1 VSAHTISIALLPFE
15 NLSASP
21 SDSWLAGGFVQDLI
35 AEIARFPTLGVISA
49 QSAFAADTT
58 VMDDAAIGRRLGVD
72 YLLKGSV
79 RRLEKSVRI
88 SVQLIQLEDGRN
100 LWGERYDVREDD
112 LFALQDEIAAKIA
125 NALSARIDQSMLS
138 AAKRRPPATLKAYEC
153 WLRGLEC
160 LQRGTNES
168 DEEARSFFELALEMD
183 PQYARAHGG
192 LSLSHFNEW
201 SCQAW
206 NLWEEKEKLAYEHA
220 LRAEALDPDDQ
231 IVQVI
236 LGRIEQYRRDFE
248 QAGARLE
255 RARRLAPND
264 AFALIQLSLC
274 FTFQGEPELGW
285 QLAEHALDLSPL
297 CPSWY
302 FYCAALPLF
311 ALRRYD
317 EAVRIAGK
325 GGLTVVDSGAYLAA
339 SHAYLGNHERA
350 AFYLDE
356 FQKSFVR
363 RITFGREPEP
373 GEAMRWLVHVNP
385 YRREKDTAHF
395 TEGVRLAGLGGQTSV
410 LPSSTP
416 VSWPIANTF
425 RREGELWTISFDHQV
440 VQVAEKRGFLD
451 IAQLLSHPFEEIH
464 CATLSG
470 RPATTGRGVAI
481 LDEQARR
488 AYRERIREIDQELA
502 EAERD
507 NDLGRCTLIEE
518 EKERLLEEIR
528 KATGLGGRERKMGDS
543 RERARSAVT
552 WRIRDA
558 IKKLEPAHPTLAR
571 HFANSIRTG
580 LFCTYN
586 PEKPTRWFV

>member
-1 VSAHTISIALLPFE
+1 MSAHTISIAVLPFE
-15 NLSASP
+15 NLSPSP
-21 SDSWLAGGFVQDLI
+21 PDSWLAVGFVQDLI

-49 QSAFAADTT
+49 QSTFAADTAGLA
-58 VMDDAAIGRRLGVD
+58 DAAIGRCLGVE

-79 RRLEKSVRI
+79 RKLEKAIRI
-88 SVQLIQLEDGRN
+88 SVQLVQLEDGRN
-100 LWGERYDVREDD
+100 LWGEHYDVREDD

-138 AAKRRPPATLKAYEC
+138 AAKRHPPATLKAYEC

-160 LQRGTNES
+160 LQRGTAES
-168 DEEARSFFELALEMD
+168 DNEARGFFELALETD

-220 LRAEALDPDDQ
+220 LQAEALDPDDQ

-236 LGRIEQYRRDFE
+236 LGRIEQYRRDFDK
-248 QAGARLE
+248 AGVRLE
-255 RARRLAPND
+255 RAWHLAPND

-274 FTFQGEPELGW
+274 FTFQGDPVLGQ
-285 QLAEHALDLSPL
+285 QLAKRALDLSPL

-311 ALRRYD
+311 ALKRYD
-317 EAVRIAGK
+317 EAVLITSK
-325 GGLTVVDSGAYLAA
+325 GGLAIVDSGAYLAA
-339 SHAYLGNHERA
+339 SHAYLGNRERA
-350 AFYLDE
+350 KFYLGE
-356 FQKSFVR
+356 FHKNFVQ

-385 YRREKDTAHF
+385 YRREEDRDHF
-395 TEGVRLAGLGGQTSV
+395 IKGMQLAGLDAKASA
-410 LPSSTP
+410 LRSSTP
-416 VSWPIANTF
+416 VSWPIGNIF
-425 RREGELWTISFDHQV
+425 RREGELWTVSFDHQV
-440 VQVAEKRGFLD
+440 VQVTERRGFLD
-451 IAQLLSHPFEEIH
+451 IAQLLAHPCEEIH
-464 CATLSG
+464 CAVLCG
-470 RPATTGRGVAI
+470 QPVAAGRGVSI

-488 AYRERIREIDQELA
+488 AYRERIREIEEGLA

-507 NDLGRCTLIEE
+507 NDSGRYTLIRE
-518 EKERLLEEIR
+518 EKEQLIDELR

-543 RERARSAVT
+543 AERARSAVT
-552 WRIRDA
+552 WRVRDA
-558 IKKLEPAHPTLAR
+558 IKKLEAIHPSLAR
-571 HFANSIRTG
+571 HLANSIRTG
-580 LFCTYN
+580 LFCSYN
-586 PEKPTRWFV
+586 PEKPTGWFV